1 MNKYELLDNELD
13 RIDSSFTLLVSS
25 LLEGQERVSTQN
37 RDLLVKLLEEN
48 GNRKYDVYTL
58 IDNTFGEDDE
68 ECECESCQPKASDD
82 VSKE

>member
-68 ECECESCQPKASDD
+68 ECEKASDD